1 MINDR
6 NYDDIIDLP
15 HHVSKTHKQMSIIDR
30 AAQFSPF
37 AALTGYDDVIKE
49 TSRTTEKKIIL
60 SDNQIA
66 ILNEK
71 LLILSECKIQPL
83 VTIIYF
89 KKDKRKEGGKY
100 LKIDGKIKRF
110 DDVNK
115 AMILADG
122 TTIPIND
129 LFDIKSDLFTCFD
142 FE

>member
-6 NYDDIIDLP
+6 NYDDIIYLP

-30 AAQFSPF
+30 AAQYSPV
-37 AALTGYDDVIKE
+37 AALTGYDDTIKE
-49 TSRTTEKKIIL
+49 TSRKTEKKIIL

-71 LLILSECKIQPL
+71 LLILNECKIQPL

-115 AMILADG
+115 TIILVDR
-122 TTIPIND
+122 TIISIND
-129 LFDIKSDLFTCFD
+129 LFDIKSDLFASFD

>member
-49 TSRTTEKKIIL
+49 TARKTEKKIIL

-115 AMILADG
+115 TIVLVDK
-122 TTIPIND
+122 TTISIND
-129 LFDIKSDLFTCFD
+129 LFDIKSDLFASFD